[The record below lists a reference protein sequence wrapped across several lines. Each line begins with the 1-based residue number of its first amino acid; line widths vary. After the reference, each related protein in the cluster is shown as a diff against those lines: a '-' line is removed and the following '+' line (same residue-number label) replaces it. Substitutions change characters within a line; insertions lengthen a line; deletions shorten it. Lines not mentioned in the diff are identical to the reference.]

1 MAAKLLLKAAARLP
15 DCYLSHILFNTPF
28 SELEAE
34 HEDLLAKINITKLKL
49 KDAERSMALKNPLGT
64 MMC

>member
-1 MAAKLLLKAAARLP
+1 MVTDSATQRYIQCILNP
-15 DCYLSHILFNTPF
+15 DTQLHLHSYS

-64 MMC
+64 